1 MLLKLVTLLFL
12 FSLIIKKSI
21 ELSTEGNWWSI
32 LLEPIKLSVQWLT
45 IPNLLNVSWQSDFSC
60 NVFSVSVVF
69 DLQESDVVTVF
80 NKVAN
85 SLISFFRT
93 TALTAPYRLIS

>member
-1 MLLKLVTLLFL
+1 MLLKLLTLLFL

-21 ELSTEGNWWSI
+21 ELSADGNWWSI
-32 LLEPIKLSVQWLT
+32 VLEPIKLSVQWLT

-69 DLQESDVVTVF
+69 DLQESVVTVF

-93 TALTAPYRLIS
+93 TALIAPYRLIS

>member
-1 MLLKLVTLLFL
+1 MLLKLFL

-21 ELSTEGNWWSI
+21 ELSTDGNWWSI
-32 LLEPIKLSVQWLT
+32 VLEPIKLSVQWLT

-60 NVFSVSVVF
+60 NVFSVAVVF

-85 SLISFFRT
+85 SLSSFFRT